1 MTESNADITA
11 GRFVGVGVG
20 PGDPELITLKALRAI
35 RAADVISYIA
45 NDKGES
51 QAKHIAREA
60 LTDVKA
66 GQKEIPVC
74 MPMCNDR
81 SIANAVYDEA
91 ADSIKGYLEKGLNVV
106 FICEGDPLF
115 FGSFTYLLER
125 LEDDF
130 NCQVIPGISS
140 INSAAAALRHPLTM
154 LKESLVVASGRHSD
168 EQLRGAL
175 LDHDSVVIMKAG
187 RSRSRILM
195 LLRETGRWNEARYLE
210 NIGRPGEL
218 VIESMD
224 QLADEPG
231 PYFSLFI
238 VTRAERDRT

>member
-1 MTESNADITA
+1 MMGTVSNTTA
-11 GRFVGVGVG
+11 GTFIGVGVG

-60 LTDVKA
+60 LQEVKA
-66 GQKEIPVC
+66 GQLEIPVC

-91 ADSIKGYLEKGLNVV
+91 ASSIKGHLEQGLNVV

-140 INSAAAALRHPLTM
+140 INSASAALRHPLTM
-154 LKESLVVASGRHSD
+154 LKESLVVVSGRHS
-168 EQLRGAL
+168 ETQLREAL
-175 LDHDSVVIMKAG
+175 QQHDSVVIMKAG
-187 RSRSRILM
+187 RSRPRILS
-195 LLRETGRWNEARYLE
+195 LLRETGRWSEARYLE

-218 VIESMD
+218 VIEDMD